1 MNTPKKKK
9 IDLQP
14 EKPINTKGINT
25 VTGDDNIKNEDNN
38 DYNYIPLS
46 EGSLTKPFTEA
57 LEYKDP
63 KDSKEAFMGAAGEKA
78 GSSIT
83 SSVVDST
90 GLINAEAL
98 NAIYAPVDLSQALPD
113 ANERA
118 KFKNKYG
125 SKEVQLFNQN
135 TIGVRFERDL
145 EDLAIYKEKQYPLA
159 VKQFMDDLDENQA
172 WYASGANGFLKT
184 VGSTSLAIASLLPTI
199 YGAGQAIYHGDSSKM
214 FDNDMFDAW
223 EDMQS
228 SIDVNLAVYGG
239 SGQYNLDKETGEF
252 KHKEFFARF
261 WDDPMKSY
269 NADLAPAVSF
279 VAGAVI
285 TELGASALTAATG
298 GAGSGILAANTAR
311 LTGTLANWG
320 TRLSN
325 YTKANRVI
333 RGLDKLDDIT
343 SAARVAKM
351 TSKYKSTFGTIAAG
365 YRSASYESALIARDT
380 QDATLQSLVDK
391 HNSDP
396 ENQGNPPTP
405 SQMAEYER
413 AAKDAGVSAYFM
425 NIPLVAGSN
434 FIQMPR
440 LFMKNYTVART
451 GGSFMKNMKM
461 GGTRYVKDM
470 TTGAFKHAAN
480 AESKL
485 LRRLGYVKAF
495 SKGPITEGWEEFAQG
510 AMQEGLVD
518 YYAQNYSADSNRNL
532 FGMLSAI
539 RKQGSAYLGTVEG
552 RDSVTIGALMGML
565 GMRAPVRIDN
575 ATGKMSFSMR
585 GTAFGG
591 SLAEVREA
599 KKKVA
604 NARKTAITLN
614 ATPISP
620 MLKQNMDNNIR
631 HRAIQKD
638 LDEAAIS
645 NSTNAYKNKEHD
657 SLFSIIYNRTN
668 QGLADTI
675 FQEIDALDQMSL
687 DEFNNIYSTKTIE
700 EFTEESKK
708 IAINK
713 ARKNAESSIKSIE
726 QTRDLLNKVAPD
738 LFQTVIREVTNGF
751 SNKNRNSIDPAL
763 LNNSMKEQLAYLHS
777 VVDNTKNREVELAK
791 SISELTN
798 NSFRLDALNKV
809 ATEIVG
815 INKKDGG
822 SVEFT
827 NKAEETKKAILQEW
841 KENDLDSYNM
851 NIAEVEPLLND
862 ILKLKIRRGE
872 AAKLYQG
879 MLTPK
884 GAKLF
889 AEFANELN
897 EISIAEQAV
906 ILDKIIKEDA
916 EKRRNAGLESDALNE
931 KSIHGD
937 SKITDSVYDKSTK
950 AGLAEYNN
958 IDFESIEGSEELVI
972 QNLLNKH
979 PGLLSLVL
987 SRLRDRDFPTNGFKT
1002 ANSIWNNDT
1011 DGQMVQ
1017 ATFEI
1022 LADLQKEF
1030 KNFKSNSSEN
1040 PQFDN
1045 SEDYDQPSKE
1055 GSTKGDPKTV
1065 TVKGIVTKEVLDTT
1079 NEVGTYHIFIN
1090 TYDKVIENGEVV
1102 LDPDTGLPMNHM
1114 ATDNPM
1120 YRLDVNKVNS
1130 PDFLNN
1136 AELNNS
1142 EHEFQ
1147 FRVQDNNPYND
1158 TATVENLVIEV
1169 IYVDPKTTEETFISF
1184 LPAVKENTPSHLIAL
1199 REEIVRRNN
1208 LTDVEIAAAQEE
1220 RNAKMKALKDEKASI
1235 KQKLKDGIKKPKS
1248 SEVEVKKAAIK
1259 KIEADRKAEL
1269 SKNFEEDYTPSLIKK
1284 TLGYFQVKSPTIKRE
1299 DNGSITLIYEN
1310 GETINVKN
1318 KKELASVIRA
1328 AALENNPKEI
1338 NGVLQKDLT
1347 IEYFED
1353 YVNNK
1358 ISVNFGA
1365 SNRDKIN
1372 AEYDAKVAAVDSTK
1386 QSSEVVSKEINTIKS
1401 KLGDA
1406 KNENY
1411 KESPVGIVI
1420 YDLENLDDNGNAKPV
1435 GVSENA
1441 SIEEQ
1446 NSEKYIK
1453 DSAAHKAAIEKYG
1466 NNPRYEIAE
1475 KGTVNLID
1483 KTQVHTATINGVSY
1497 KFGVQNYHDGTS
1509 RFQVSSIKI
1518 VNNTGVIDKTL
1529 SKQEI
1534 DSLLSVPQQTQQTSE
1549 VERSAGVKEL
1559 ISVYTGGALYFN
1571 IDASGFEVAE
1581 SLNANGVSLEQA
1593 KAAIPGLGGKIQ
1605 AWFQR
1610 GVDYLESTQETSEV
1624 DNQSKIDEINKKK
1637 EESKNNPVKE
1647 PKEYAKAV
1655 DDYKS
1660 TDLGSNEDAKNKKEA
1675 VVKQAQTKEGKEFV
1689 ENQVAQMDYNEDGTI
1704 TVYRSGTLQEGH
1716 NPATTNKQTAEIIS
1730 SERKEQGL
1738 SSDIIEI
1745 KIQPSDISAVV
1756 PGVES
1761 EVLININKGNSD
1773 RIKKSTKKE
1782 QKNKEQLTLEK
1793 ESVKNELEKT
1803 TQSLEKLKKDKL
1815 SGVFPF
1821 SDNLYKDTVKKQE
1834 AKIKNLEWQLK
1845 KYDAELASE
1854 VDASLL
1860 KATEVE
1866 TLRQEEQAELL
1877 KAIPNAEK
1885 YLTDGKVDKSK
1896 IKNKKHIAKFEK
1908 IYDKYDKLI
1917 SPLLKSQSIE
1927 EVLPEGFRYVEEGE
1941 VLPAGDYTTK
1951 ISVGG
1956 KRNIT
1961 NAPTKEERIQKELKA
1976 RLVEVNEE
1984 LSKFGEELLV
1994 DVTEGASVF
2003 AALNEF
2009 DAIKPRS
2016 KTRKANA
2023 KDNLEKD
2030 FGQANIDRA
2039 RAINEN
2045 FDNIVTQIQNSGM
2058 GVFIHPDL
2066 RIHEECK

>member
-46 EGSLTKPFTEA
+46 ESSLTKPFTEA

-713 ARKNAESSIKSIE
+713 ARKNAESSVKSIE

-1065 TVKGIVTKEVLDTT
+1065 TVKGIITKEVLDTT

-1090 TYDKVIENGEVV
+1090 THDKVIENGEVV

-1184 LPAVKENTPSHLIAL
+1184 LPAVKENTPSHLMAL

-1235 KQKLKDGIKKPKS
+1235 KQKLKDGIKKPKT
-1248 SEVEVKKAAIK
+1248 SEVDTRRVESKKQ
-1259 KIEADRKAEL
+1259 EL
-1269 SKNFEEDYTPSLIKK
+1269 SDIQEIASY
-1284 TLGYFQVKSPTIKRE
+1284 
-1299 DNGSITLIYEN
+1299 
-1310 GETINVKN
+1310 GETYKEAIDGLMKKQKDLDSKVKAREKKEGSEKIGNNRQYTSEELKANKDYQESRRVGKLIDQINEIYAAASSYESKVSKDVKEISN
-1318 KKELASVIRA
+1318 ELAS
-1328 AALENNPKEI
+1328 
-1338 NGVLQKDLT
+1338 
-1347 IEYFED
+1347 
-1353 YVNNK
+1353 
-1358 ISVNFGA
+1358 
-1365 SNRDKIN
+1365 
-1372 AEYDAKVAAVDSTK
+1372 
-1386 QSSEVVSKEINTIKS
+1386 
-1401 KLGDA
+1401 
-1406 KNENY
+1406 
-1411 KESPVGIVI
+1411 
-1420 YDLENLDDNGNAKPV
+1420 
-1435 GVSENA
+1435 
-1441 SIEEQ
+1441 
-1446 NSEKYIK
+1446 
-1453 DSAAHKAAIEKYG
+1453 
-1466 NNPRYEIAE
+1466 
-1475 KGTVNLID
+1475 
-1483 KTQVHTATINGVSY
+1483 
-1497 KFGVQNYHDGTS
+1497 
-1509 RFQVSSIKI
+1509 
-1518 VNNTGVIDKTL
+1518 L
-1529 SKQEI
+1529 S
-1534 DSLLSVPQQTQQTSE
+1534 QQTQQTSE
-1549 VERSAGVKEL
+1549 VKKFYKTSRELDTSYIRDVKKDIDLSTKENSFKDSKVDRQVFHLSKNKIDQFDSKKSGSNTGAPDTSLGLFFSEEYDTIASMSETKADLLEGKNTLGHNVHKVSINLKKPYVHNGFIDSIVDSQTKEAYAKKRKEL
-1559 ISVYTGGALYFN
+1559 ESQGYDGIVYALAF
-1571 IDASGFEVAE
+1571 D
-1581 SLNANGVSLEQA
+1581 
-1593 KAAIPGLGGKIQ
+1593 
-1605 AWFQR
+1605 
-1610 GVDYLESTQETSEV
+1610 GVDQNYGFVVFESKNTKIESVVNDKEALEKNRPSDFGKKSIVTTKPEQQTSEV
-1624 DNQSKIDEINKKK
+1624 EAKKADIERRREEELDRKVKNRLNIFKREENFEAELKDNQELQKKVGSK
-1637 EESKNNPVKE
+1637 
-1647 PKEYAKAV
+1647 
-1655 DDYKS
+1655 
-1660 TDLGSNEDAKNKKEA
+1660 
-1675 VVKQAQTKEGKEFV
+1675 VVEG
-1689 ENQVAQMDYNEDGTI
+1689 
-1704 TVYRSGTLQEGH
+1704 
-1716 NPATTNKQTAEIIS
+1716 
-1730 SERKEQGL
+1730 
-1738 SSDIIEI
+1738 DIIEVDVVTDHTSPGFKGKTHTIVSKII
-1745 KIQPSDISAVV
+1745 K
-1756 PGVES
+1756 PGINTDGVLTQRGLVNTEVFES
-1761 EVLININKGNSD
+1761 KEAADKWLE
-1773 RIKKSTKKE
+1773 E
-1782 QKNKEQLTLEK
+1782 QK
-1793 ESVKNELEKT
+1793 VKIASIKAKNT
-1803 TQSLEKLKKDKL
+1803 
-1815 SGVFPF
+1815 
-1821 SDNLYKDTVKKQE
+1821 
-1834 AKIKNLEWQLK
+1834 AKINAE
-1845 KYDAELASE
+1845 YDAEITALEPTQTSE
-1854 VDASLL
+1854 VAASLL
-1860 KATEVE
+1860 KASEVE

-1877 KAIPNAEK
+1877 EAIPNAEN

-1941 VLPAGDYTTK
+1941 VLPAGDYITK

>member
-239 SGQYNLDKETGEF
+239 SGQYNLDEETGEF

-285 TELGASALTAATG
+285 TELGASALTAVTG

-351 TSKYKSTFGTIAAG
+351 TNKYKSAFGTIAAG

-713 ARKNAESSIKSIE
+713 ARKNAESSVKSIE

-777 VVDNTKNREVELAK
+777 VVDNTKNREVELTK

-841 KENDLDSYNM
+841 KETDLDSYNM

-1065 TVKGIVTKEVLDTT
+1065 TVKGIITKEVLDTT

-1090 TYDKVIENGEVV
+1090 THDKVIENGEVV

-1184 LPAVKENTPSHLIAL
+1184 LPAVKENTPSHLMAL

-1235 KQKLKDGIKKPKS
+1235 KQKLKDGIKKPKT
-1248 SEVEVKKAAIK
+1248 SEVETKEVELNNFQEQNNENKTKSFE
-1259 KIEADRKAEL
+1259 EAGLE
-1269 SKNFEEDYTPSLIKK
+1269 SKNKQDGKILGQWLLDNAEVGDNITLPDGSGYEIKFIDRRGNVEIISFELDENGNKVYNETENGTRLVSKAQLKQGDLFEASYMDSNGNRIIERYTYTPNN
-1284 TLGYFQVKSPTIKRE
+1284 T
-1299 DNGSITLIYEN
+1299 
-1310 GETINVKN
+1310 KN
-1318 KKELASVIRA
+1318 
-1328 AALENNPKEI
+1328 
-1338 NGVLQKDLT
+1338 
-1347 IEYFED
+1347 
-1353 YVNNK
+1353 
-1358 ISVNFGA
+1358 
-1365 SNRDKIN
+1365 KIN
-1372 AEYDAKVAAVDSTK
+1372 AKA
-1386 QSSEVVSKEINTIKS
+1386 
-1401 KLGDA
+1401 
-1406 KNENY
+1406 
-1411 KESPVGIVI
+1411 
-1420 YDLENLDDNGNAKPV
+1420 
-1435 GVSENA
+1435 
-1441 SIEEQ
+1441 EQ
-1446 NSEKYIK
+1446 
-1453 DSAAHKAAIEKYG
+1453 
-1466 NNPRYEIAE
+1466 P
-1475 KGTVNLID
+1475 
-1483 KTQVHTATINGVSY
+1483 
-1497 KFGVQNYHDGTS
+1497 
-1509 RFQVSSIKI
+1509 
-1518 VNNTGVIDKTL
+1518 
-1529 SKQEI
+1529 
-1534 DSLLSVPQQTQQTSE
+1534 TQQTSE
-1549 VERSAGVKEL
+1549 VELNKWKRKDIEDLFDENPSLKKIGSVEEYNAYLKSVFPNSKVDYFLYHGTDVKFDVFDKSTQNKNTDPNFISEGFWFARTKEQARDFGSNVKIVVLNQENPYEKSGRLNEKGFYEYADQVDDIKAAKKAGNDSAILDINEGGLDGDAPVTEHVVFDPNQVHELGTKKDIQGFKAFVGKPTQQSSGVEVKEDVASSNKGQLNSEYLQAFGIKWEDKPFPGDIIEYNGSYYKVDYSENQGLTGNEILNLEEDGL
-1559 ISVYTGGALYFN
+1559 IGYTGAAEVYKNRETFDLSPWN
-1571 IDASGFEVAE
+1571 IKKNKDDVNENHPTGPLFSTPLETLVDAKFT
-1581 SLNANGVSLEQA
+1581 
-1593 KAAIPGLGGKIQ
+1593 KIKK
-1605 AWFQR
+1605 
-1610 GVDYLESTQETSEV
+1610 GEESTSIDTSYEEAVIVEPTQTSEV
-1624 DNQSKIDEINKKK
+1624 E
-1637 EESKNNPVKE
+1637 
-1647 PKEYAKAV
+1647 
-1655 DDYKS
+1655 
-1660 TDLGSNEDAKNKKEA
+1660 
-1675 VVKQAQTKEGKEFV
+1675 
-1689 ENQVAQMDYNEDGTI
+1689 
-1704 TVYRSGTLQEGH
+1704 
-1716 NPATTNKQTAEIIS
+1716 
-1730 SERKEQGL
+1730 
-1738 SSDIIEI
+1738 
-1745 KIQPSDISAVV
+1745 
-1756 PGVES
+1756 
-1761 EVLININKGNSD
+1761 
-1773 RIKKSTKKE
+1773 
-1782 QKNKEQLTLEK
+1782 
-1793 ESVKNELEKT
+1793 
-1803 TQSLEKLKKDKL
+1803 
-1815 SGVFPF
+1815 
-1821 SDNLYKDTVKKQE
+1821 
-1834 AKIKNLEWQLK
+1834 
-1845 KYDAELASE
+1845 
-1854 VDASLL
+1854 ASLL

-1917 SPLLKSQSIE
+1917 SPLLESQSIE

>member
-46 EGSLTKPFTEA
+46 ESSLTKPFTEA

-713 ARKNAESSIKSIE
+713 ARKNAESSVKSIE

-1065 TVKGIVTKEVLDTT
+1065 TVKGIITKEVLDTT

-1090 TYDKVIENGEVV
+1090 THDKVIENGEVV

-1184 LPAVKENTPSHLIAL
+1184 LPAVKENTPSHLMAL

-1235 KQKLKDGIKKPKS
+1235 KQKLKDGIKKPKT
-1248 SEVEVKKAAIK
+1248 SEVDTRRVESKKQ
-1259 KIEADRKAEL
+1259 EL
-1269 SKNFEEDYTPSLIKK
+1269 SDIQEIASY
-1284 TLGYFQVKSPTIKRE
+1284 
-1299 DNGSITLIYEN
+1299 
-1310 GETINVKN
+1310 GETYKEAIDGLMKKQKDLDSKVKAREKKEGSEKIGNNRQYTSEELKANKDYQESRRVGKLIDQINEIYAAASSYESKVSKDVKEISN
-1318 KKELASVIRA
+1318 ELAS
-1328 AALENNPKEI
+1328 
-1338 NGVLQKDLT
+1338 
-1347 IEYFED
+1347 
-1353 YVNNK
+1353 
-1358 ISVNFGA
+1358 
-1365 SNRDKIN
+1365 
-1372 AEYDAKVAAVDSTK
+1372 
-1386 QSSEVVSKEINTIKS
+1386 
-1401 KLGDA
+1401 
-1406 KNENY
+1406 
-1411 KESPVGIVI
+1411 
-1420 YDLENLDDNGNAKPV
+1420 
-1435 GVSENA
+1435 
-1441 SIEEQ
+1441 
-1446 NSEKYIK
+1446 
-1453 DSAAHKAAIEKYG
+1453 
-1466 NNPRYEIAE
+1466 
-1475 KGTVNLID
+1475 
-1483 KTQVHTATINGVSY
+1483 
-1497 KFGVQNYHDGTS
+1497 
-1509 RFQVSSIKI
+1509 
-1518 VNNTGVIDKTL
+1518 L
-1529 SKQEI
+1529 S
-1534 DSLLSVPQQTQQTSE
+1534 QQTQQTSE
-1549 VERSAGVKEL
+1549 VKKFYKTSRELDTSYIRDVKKD
-1559 ISVYTGGALYFN
+1559 
-1571 IDASGFEVAE
+1571 IDLSTKENSFKD
-1581 SLNANGVSLEQA
+1581 S
-1593 KAAIPGLGGKIQ
+1593 K
-1605 AWFQR
+1605 
-1610 GVDYLESTQETSEV
+1610 VDRQVFHLSK
-1624 DNQSKIDEINKKK
+1624 NKIDQFDSKK
-1637 EESKNNPVKE
+1637 S
-1647 PKEYAKAV
+1647 
-1655 DDYKS
+1655 
-1660 TDLGSNEDAKNKKEA
+1660 GSNTGAPDTSLGLFFSEEYDTIASMSE
-1675 VVKQAQTKEGKEFV
+1675 TKADLLEGK
-1689 ENQVAQMDYNEDGTI
+1689 N
-1704 TVYRSGTLQEGH
+1704 TLGH
-1716 NPATTNKQTAEIIS
+1716 NVHKVS
-1730 SERKEQGL
+1730 
-1738 SSDIIEI
+1738 
-1745 KIQPSDISAVV
+1745 
-1756 PGVES
+1756 
-1761 EVLININKGNSD
+1761 IN
-1773 RIKKSTKKE
+1773 
-1782 QKNKEQLTLEK
+1782 
-1793 ESVKNELEKT
+1793 
-1803 TQSLEKLKKDKL
+1803 LKK
-1815 SGVFPF
+1815 P
-1821 SDNLYKDTVKKQE
+1821 
-1834 AKIKNLEWQLK
+1834 
-1845 KYDAELASE
+1845 
-1854 VDASLL
+1854 
-1860 KATEVE
+1860 
-1866 TLRQEEQAELL
+1866 
-1877 KAIPNAEK
+1877 
-1885 YLTDGKVDKSK
+1885 
-1896 IKNKKHIAKFEK
+1896 
-1908 IYDKYDKLI
+1908 
-1917 SPLLKSQSIE
+1917 
-1927 EVLPEGFRYVEEGE
+1927 YV
-1941 VLPAGDYTTK
+1941 
-1951 ISVGG
+1951 
-1956 KRNIT
+1956 
-1961 NAPTKEERIQKELKA
+1961 
-1976 RLVEVNEE
+1976 
-1984 LSKFGEELLV
+1984 
-1994 DVTEGASVF
+1994 
-2003 AALNEF
+2003 
-2009 DAIKPRS
+2009 
-2016 KTRKANA
+2016 
-2023 KDNLEKD
+2023 
-2030 FGQANIDRA
+2030 
-2039 RAINEN
+2039 
-2045 FDNIVTQIQNSGM
+2045 
-2058 GVFIHPDL
+2058 H
-2066 RIHEECK
+2066 